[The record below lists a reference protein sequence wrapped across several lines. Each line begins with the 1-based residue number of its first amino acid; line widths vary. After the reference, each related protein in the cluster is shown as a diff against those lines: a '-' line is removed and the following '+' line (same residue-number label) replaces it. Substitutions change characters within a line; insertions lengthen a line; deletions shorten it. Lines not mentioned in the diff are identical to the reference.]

1 MVKIEFKIRSPIII
15 PVNLADFTFKWEF
28 GSENTDLYLTE
39 SNAALVVTP
48 RTLGVLDPFTLG
60 DIDDM
65 TIR

>member
-15 PVNLADFTFKWEF
+15 PVDLADIVFKWEF

-39 SNAALVVTP
+39 SNAVLVTS

-65 TIR
+65 TIG

>member
-39 SNAALVVTP
+39 SNAALVTS
-48 RTLGVLDPFTLG
+48 RTLGVLDPLTLG

-65 TIR
+65 TI